1 MKVKKNVLDKI
12 TFPGTSRLMN
22 IQGVDMNFKDIHI
35 EVEDSL
41 TLMSQ
46 TPHLH
51 VTYGNCTGNPRKY
64 N

>member
-1 MKVKKNVLDKI
+1 MKVKKSELDKI

-22 IQGVDMNFKDIHI
+22 IQGVEMYIEDLRRI

-46 TPHLH
+46 TPQLH
-51 VTYGNCTGNPRKY
+51 VTYGNCTGNPRK
-64 N
+64 